1 MKKAPTMS
9 CRSRMRTALQSFKR
23 RGRDRDLP
31 LFAVNKKESPAAGFV
46 EFTLDGSTL
55 LTVPD
60 ASTLPPST
68 SLTDAERES
77 KREQTRRERSRRER
91 SERLDMTDTFFI
103 SLLN

>member
-1 MKKAPTMS
+1 MAS
-9 CRSRMRTALQSFKR
+9 RCRIRTALQSFER
-23 RGRDRDLP
+23 RGRDSDML

-60 ASTLPPST
+60 ASTLLGVP
-68 SLTDAERES
+68 
-77 KREQTRRERSRRER
+77 EQSRRERSRKAR
-91 SERLDMTDTFFI
+91 SEGLSMRVPFFT

>member
-1 MKKAPTMS
+1 M
-9 CRSRMRTALQSFKR
+9 L
-23 RGRDRDLP
+23 

-60 ASTLPPST
+60 ASTLLPST
-68 SLTDAERES
+68 PLRDSEQGTVSVPPFDGLRDAERES
-77 KREQTRRERSRRER
+77 KREQTRRERRRRER
-91 SERLDMTDTFFI
+91 SQGLGMTDTFFI